1 MSLLT
6 ITAITSL
13 AHDHLPFVQQL
24 YETAFPPEERRV
36 FSSIAFTPA
45 QAGAEATMQLLLAQD
60 ATLAPVAFAFVW
72 DFKYFRFIEHL
83 ATAPEYRGKGYGN
96 YFMQLLQPAG
106 KPCLLEAEP
115 PHDEQSE
122 RRIRFYN
129 RLGFTQSSISYLQPP
144 YHTGGAALP
153 MLLLANPSLPAATAL
168 DYAARVHTT
177 VYALSAPLCPPG
189 GEKVQ

>member
-13 AHDHLPFVQQL
+13 AHEHLPFVQQL

-36 FSSIAFTPA
+36 FSSISFTPA
-45 QAGAEATMQLLLAQD
+45 QADAEATMQLLLAQD

-72 DFKYFRFIEHL
+72 DFKHFRFIEHL
-83 ATAPEYRGKGYGN
+83 ATAPEHRGKGYGN
-96 YFMQLLQPAG
+96 YIMQLLQPAG
-106 KPCLLEAEP
+106 KPCLLEVAP

-122 RRIRFYN
+122 RRIRFYH
-129 RLGFTQSSISYLQPP
+129 RLGFAQSGITYLQPP
-144 YHTGGAALP
+144 YHAGGAVLP
-153 MLLLANPSLPAATAL
+153 MLLLTNPSLPANTVL
-168 DYAARVHTT
+168 DYASQVHTT
-177 VYALSAPLCPPG
+177 VYALSTPLCRPG